1 MAQNA
6 EKQSKKKEHILVGLS
21 SAPSNSK
28 IVETAS
34 KMARAF
40 DANFTALYIK
50 TSQSEVLSEENAKRL
65 QNNIK
70 FAERMGATVVTVYGE
85 DVALQMAEY
94 AKTSGATKIVIGRNA
109 TKRAGIIKKP
119 TLADKLIVLATNID
133 IHIIPD
139 ANSDLRE
146 QKETLFKK
154 TNALSIIKDLA
165 ISLGVIIVASLIGLF
180 FAYLGFSEANIITLY
195 ILGVLITSIITSSK
209 ITWGFSSVASVL
221 IFNFLFT
228 KPRFTLMAYGDGYPI
243 TFAIMLVASLITGS
257 LASKMHN
264 QTKQS
269 SQAAYRTKILFDS
282 NRLLQRASDD
292 EEVLKITAEQL
303 KKLLNREIVIFKQDK
318 DALQTLVYALDD
330 SFKVGEKELNTAKSI
345 LINDSYA
352 YKDAQLRCDYYP
364 IKTQLRT
371 YGIVAVY
378 KNEKEID
385 SFENSIVLSLVG
397 ECALAIENLF
407 NAKEKELAAVLA
419 ENEQLRANL
428 LRAISHD
435 LRTPLTAI
443 SGNASNLISNSVSFD
458 EQTKLSIYN
467 DIYNDSMWLINLVE
481 NLLSITRLE
490 EGRINLNFTAELIN
504 EVVAEAVKHVH
515 MRQGGQKITVV
526 HKDELLLAKMDA
538 RLIIQVIIN
547 ILDNAMKYTP
557 SDSMITIT
565 TEKQKDKAII
575 SIADNG
581 AGIPDELKER
591 VFDMFYTG
599 ANKLADSRR
608 GIGLGLSLCKSI
620 ISVHGGEIFVKDN
633 VPSGAI
639 FTFTLPIGE
648 IKINESS
655 CDIDS

>member
-1 MAQNA
+1 MVQNA

-40 DANFTALYIK
+40 DANLTALYIK

-70 FAERMGATVVTVYGE
+70 FAERMGATIVTVYGE

-109 TKRAGIIKKP
+109 TKRAGIIRKP
-119 TLADKLIVLATNID
+119 TLADKLIALATNID

-139 ANSDLRE
+139 ADSDLRE

-154 TNALSIIKDLA
+154 TNALSIVKDLA
-165 ISLGVIIVASLIGLF
+165 ISLGVIIVTSLIGLF
-180 FAYLGFSEANIITLY
+180 FAHLGFSEANIITLY
-195 ILGVLITSIITSSK
+195 ILGVLITSIVTSSK
-209 ITWGFSSVASVL
+209 LAWGFSSVASVL

-228 KPRFTLMAYGDGYPI
+228 KPRFSLMAYGDGYPI
-243 TFAIMLVASLITGS
+243 TFAIMFVASLITGS

-269 SQAAYRTKILFDS
+269 SQAAYRTKILFDA

-303 KKLLNREIVIFKQDK
+303 KKLLNREIVIFKQNK
-318 DALQTLVYALDD
+318 DTLQTLVYALDD
-330 SFKVGEKELNTAKSI
+330 SFQMGEKELNIATSI
-345 LINDSYA
+345 LINHSYD
-352 YKDAQLRCDYYP
+352 YKDAQLRCDYYLL
-364 IKTQLRT
+364 KTQLRT

-385 SFENSIVLSLVG
+385 SFENSIILSLVG
-397 ECALAIENLF
+397 ECALALENLF

-443 SGNASNLISNSVSFD
+443 SGNASNLISNASSFD

-490 EGRINLNFTAELIN
+490 EGRMNLNFTAELID

-526 HKDELLLAKMDA
+526 HKDEFLLAKMDT

-547 ILDNAMKYTP
+547 ILDNAIKYTP
-557 SDSMITIT
+557 KDSMITIT

-608 GIGLGLSLCKSI
+608 SIGLGLALCKSI

-648 IKINESS
+648 IKINE
-655 CDIDS
+655 

>member
-1 MAQNA
+1 MVQNA

-40 DANFTALYIK
+40 DANLTALYIK
-50 TSQSEVLSEENAKRL
+50 TSQSEVISEENAKRL

-70 FAERMGATVVTVYGE
+70 FAERMGATIVTVYGE

-109 TKRAGIIKKP
+109 TKRAGIIRKP
-119 TLADKLIVLATNID
+119 TLADKLIALATNID

-139 ANSDLRE
+139 ADSDLRE

-154 TNALSIIKDLA
+154 TNALSIVKDLA

-180 FAYLGFSEANIITLY
+180 FAHLGFSEANIITLY
-195 ILGVLITSIITSSK
+195 ILGVLITSIVTNSK
-209 ITWGFSSVASVL
+209 LAWGFSSVASVL

-228 KPRFTLMAYGDGYPI
+228 KPRFSLMAYGDGYPI
-243 TFAIMLVASLITGS
+243 TFAIMFVASLITGS

-269 SQAAYRTKILFDS
+269 SQAAYRTKILFDA

-303 KKLLNREIVIFKQDK
+303 KKLLNREIVIFKQNK

-330 SFKVGEKELNTAKSI
+330 SFQIGEKELNIATSI
-345 LINDSYA
+345 LINHSYD

-364 IKTQLRT
+364 LKTQLRT

-397 ECALAIENLF
+397 ECALALENLF

-443 SGNASNLISNSVSFD
+443 SGNASNLISNASSFD

-490 EGRINLNFTAELIN
+490 EGRMNLNFTAELID

-515 MRQGGQKITVV
+515 TRQGRQKITVV
-526 HKDELLLAKMDA
+526 HKDEFLLAKMDT

-547 ILDNAMKYTP
+547 ILDNAIKYTP
-557 SDSMITIT
+557 KDSMITIT

-608 GIGLGLSLCKSI
+608 SIGLGLALCKSI

-648 IKINESS
+648 IKINE
-655 CDIDS
+655 

>member
-1 MAQNA
+1 MVQNA

-40 DANFTALYIK
+40 DANLTALYIK

-70 FAERMGATVVTVYGE
+70 FAERMGATIVTVYGE

-109 TKRAGIIKKP
+109 TKRAGIIRKP
-119 TLADKLIVLATNID
+119 TLADKLIALATNID

-139 ANSDLRE
+139 ADSDLRE

-165 ISLGVIIVASLIGLF
+165 ISLGVIIVTSLIGLF
-180 FAYLGFSEANIITLY
+180 FAHLGFSEANIITLY
-195 ILGVLITSIITSSK
+195 ILGVLITSIVTSSK
-209 ITWGFSSVASVL
+209 LAWGFSSVASVL

-228 KPRFTLMAYGDGYPI
+228 KPRFSLMAYGDGYPI
-243 TFAIMLVASLITGS
+243 TFAIMFVASLITGS

-269 SQAAYRTKILFDS
+269 SQAAYRTKILFDA

-303 KKLLNREIVIFKQDK
+303 KKLLNREIVIFKQNK

-330 SFKVGEKELNTAKSI
+330 SFQMGEKELNIATSI
-345 LINDSYA
+345 LINHSYD

-364 IKTQLRT
+364 LKTQLRT

-385 SFENSIVLSLVG
+385 SFENSIILSLVG
-397 ECALAIENLF
+397 ECALALENLF

-443 SGNASNLISNSVSFD
+443 SGNASNLISNASSFD

-490 EGRINLNFTAELIN
+490 EGRMNLNFTAELID

-526 HKDELLLAKMDA
+526 HKDEFLLAKMDT

-547 ILDNAMKYTP
+547 ILDNAIKYTP
-557 SDSMITIT
+557 KDSMITIT

-599 ANKLADSRR
+599 ANKMADSRR
-608 GIGLGLSLCKSI
+608 SIGLGLALCKSI

-648 IKINESS
+648 IKINE
-655 CDIDS
+655 

>member
-1 MAQNA
+1 MVQNA

-40 DANFTALYIK
+40 DANLTALYIK

-70 FAERMGATVVTVYGE
+70 FAERMGATIVTVYGE
-85 DVALQMAEY
+85 YVALQMAEY

-109 TKRAGIIKKP
+109 TKRAGIIRKP
-119 TLADKLIVLATNID
+119 TLADKLIALATNID

-139 ANSDLRE
+139 ADSDLKE

-154 TNALSIIKDLA
+154 TNALSIVKDLA
-165 ISLGVIIVASLIGLF
+165 ISFGVITVTSLIGLF
-180 FAYLGFSEANIITLY
+180 FAHLGFSEANIITLY
-195 ILGVLITSIITSSK
+195 ILGVLITSIVTSSK
-209 ITWGFSSVASVL
+209 LAWGFSSVASVL

-228 KPRFTLMAYGDGYPI
+228 KPRFSLMAYGDGYPI
-243 TFAIMLVASLITGS
+243 TFAIMFVASLITGS

-269 SQAAYRTKILFDS
+269 SQAAYRTKILFDA

-303 KKLLNREIVIFKQDK
+303 KKLLNREIVIFKQNK

-330 SFKVGEKELNTAKSI
+330 SFQVGEKELNIATSI
-345 LINDSYA
+345 LINHSYD
-352 YKDAQLRCDYYP
+352 YNGAQLRCDYYP
-364 IKTQLRT
+364 LKTQLRT

-385 SFENSIVLSLVG
+385 SFENSIILSLVG
-397 ECALAIENLF
+397 ECALALENLF

-419 ENEQLRANL
+419 KNEQLRANL

-443 SGNASNLISNSVSFD
+443 SGNASNLISNASSFD

-490 EGRINLNFTAELIN
+490 EGRMNLNFTAELID

-515 MRQGGQKITVV
+515 MRQGRQKITVV
-526 HKDELLLAKMDA
+526 HKDEFLLAKMDT

-547 ILDNAMKYTP
+547 ILDNAIKYTP
-557 SDSMITIT
+557 KDSMITIT

-599 ANKLADSRR
+599 ANKMADSRR
-608 GIGLGLSLCKSI
+608 SIGLGLALCKSI

-648 IKINESS
+648 IKINE
-655 CDIDS
+655 

>member
-1 MAQNA
+1 MVQNA

-40 DANFTALYIK
+40 DANLTALYIK

-70 FAERMGATVVTVYGE
+70 FAERMGATIVTVYSE

-109 TKRAGIIKKP
+109 TKRAGIIRKP
-119 TLADKLIVLATNID
+119 ALADKLIALATNID

-139 ANSDLRE
+139 ADSDLRE

-154 TNALSIIKDLA
+154 TNALSIVKDLA

-180 FAYLGFSEANIITLY
+180 FAHLGFSEANIITLY
-195 ILGVLITSIITSSK
+195 ILGVLITSIVTSSK
-209 ITWGFSSVASVL
+209 LAWGFSSVASVL

-228 KPRFTLMAYGDGYPI
+228 KPRFSLMAYGDGYPI
-243 TFAIMLVASLITGS
+243 TFAIMFVASLITGS

-269 SQAAYRTKILFDS
+269 SQAAYRTKILFDA

-303 KKLLNREIVIFKQDK
+303 KKLLNREIVIFKQNK
-318 DALQTLVYALDD
+318 DTLQTLVYALDD
-330 SFKVGEKELNTAKSI
+330 SFQMGEKELNIATSI
-345 LINDSYA
+345 LINHSYD

-364 IKTQLRT
+364 LKTQLRT

-397 ECALAIENLF
+397 ECALALENLF

-443 SGNASNLISNSVSFD
+443 SGNASNLISNASSFD

-490 EGRINLNFTAELIN
+490 EGRMNLNFTAELID

-526 HKDELLLAKMDA
+526 HKDEFLLAKMDT

-547 ILDNAMKYTP
+547 ILDNAIKYTP
-557 SDSMITIT
+557 KDSMITIT

-599 ANKLADSRR
+599 ANKMADSRR
-608 GIGLGLSLCKSI
+608 SIGLGLALCKSI

-648 IKINESS
+648 IKINE
-655 CDIDS
+655 

>member
-1 MAQNA
+1 MQSS

-34 KMARAF
+34 KMAKAF
-40 DANFTALYIK
+40 GANFTALYIK
-50 TSQSEVLSEENAKRL
+50 TSQSEILSEENATRL

-94 AKTSGATKIVIGRNA
+94 AKTSGVTKIVIGRNA
-109 TKRAGIIKKP
+109 TKRAGLIRKP
-119 TLADKLIVLATNID
+119 TLADKLISLVTSID

-139 ANSDLRE
+139 ADSDLRE
-146 QKETLFKK
+146 QKANLFRK

-165 ISLGVIIVASLIGLF
+165 ISFGVIIVASLIGLF

-209 ITWGFSSVASVL
+209 TAWGFTSVASVL

-228 KPRFTLMAYGDGYPI
+228 KPRFSLMAYGDGYPI
-243 TFAIMLVASLITGS
+243 TFAIMFVASLITGS

-269 SQAAYRTKILFDS
+269 SQAAYRTKILFDA
-282 NRLLQRASDD
+282 NRLLQRASND
-292 EEVLKITAEQL
+292 EEVLRITAEQL
-303 KKLLNREIVIFKQDK
+303 KKLLNREIVVFKRDK
-318 DALQTLVYALDD
+318 DGLQTLVYGLED
-330 SFKVGEKELNTAKSI
+330 SFQIEEIELKTASNI
-345 LINDSYA
+345 LVNLSSDYNN
-352 YKDAQLRCDYYP
+352 AQSRCDYYP
-364 IKTQLRT
+364 MKTQLRT
-371 YGIVAVY
+371 YGVVAVY
-378 KNEKEID
+378 KSEKEID

-397 ECALAIENLF
+397 ECALALENLF

-443 SGNASNLISNSVSFD
+443 SGNASNLISNAASFD

-467 DIYNDSMWLINLVE
+467 DIYHDSIWLINLVE

-490 EGRINLNFTAELIN
+490 EGRMNLNFTTELVD
-504 EVVAEAVKHVH
+504 EVVAEAIKHVH
-515 MRQGGQKITVV
+515 QRERGQKITVV
-526 HKDELLLAKMDA
+526 HKDELLLAKMDT

-557 SDSMITIT
+557 TDSLVTVI
-565 TEKQKDKAII
+565 TEKQNDKAVI

-581 AGIPDELKER
+581 AGIPDKLKER

-599 ANKLADSRR
+599 AKKLADSRR
-608 GIGLGLSLCKSI
+608 SIGLGLALCKSI
-620 ISVHGGEIFVKDN
+620 ISVHNGEIFVKDN

-648 IKINESS
+648 IEINE
-655 CDIDS
+655 

>member
-1 MAQNA
+1 MVQNA

-40 DANFTALYIK
+40 DANLTALYIK

-70 FAERMGATVVTVYGE
+70 FAERMGATIVTVYGE

-109 TKRAGIIKKP
+109 TKRAGIIRKP
-119 TLADKLIVLATNID
+119 TLADKLIALATNID

-139 ANSDLRE
+139 ADSDLRE
-146 QKETLFKK
+146 QKVALFKK
-154 TNALSIIKDLA
+154 TNALSIVKDLA
-165 ISLGVIIVASLIGLF
+165 ISLGVIIVTSLIGLF
-180 FAYLGFSEANIITLY
+180 FAHLGFSEANIITLY
-195 ILGVLITSIITSSK
+195 ILGVLITSIVTSSK
-209 ITWGFSSVASVL
+209 LAWGFSSVASVL

-228 KPRFTLMAYGDGYPI
+228 KPRFSLMAYGDGYPI
-243 TFAIMLVASLITGS
+243 TFAIMFVASLITGS

-269 SQAAYRTKILFDS
+269 SQAAYRTKILFDA

-303 KKLLNREIVIFKQDK
+303 KKLLNREIVIFKQNK

-330 SFKVGEKELNTAKSI
+330 SFQMGEKELNIATSI
-345 LINDSYA
+345 LINHSYD

-364 IKTQLRT
+364 LKTQLRT

-385 SFENSIVLSLVG
+385 SFENSIILSLVG
-397 ECALAIENLF
+397 ECALALENLF

-443 SGNASNLISNSVSFD
+443 SGNASNLISNASSFD

-490 EGRINLNFTAELIN
+490 EGRMNLNFTAELID

-526 HKDELLLAKMDA
+526 HKDEFLLAKMDT

-547 ILDNAMKYTP
+547 ILDNAIKYTP
-557 SDSMITIT
+557 KDSMITIT

-608 GIGLGLSLCKSI
+608 SIGLGLALCKSI

-648 IKINESS
+648 IKINE
-655 CDIDS
+655 

>member
-1 MAQNA
+1 MQSS

-34 KMARAF
+34 KMAKAF
-40 DANFTALYIK
+40 GANFTALYIK
-50 TSQSEVLSEENAKRL
+50 TSQSEILSEENATRL

-94 AKTSGATKIVIGRNA
+94 AKTSGVTKIVIGRNA
-109 TKRAGIIKKP
+109 TKRAGLIRKP
-119 TLADKLIVLATNID
+119 TLADKLISLVTSID

-139 ANSDLRE
+139 ADSDLRE
-146 QKETLFKK
+146 QKANLFRK

-165 ISLGVIIVASLIGLF
+165 ISFGVIIVASLIGLF
-180 FAYLGFSEANIITLY
+180 FAHLGFSEANIITLY

-209 ITWGFSSVASVL
+209 TAWGFTSVASVL

-228 KPRFTLMAYGDGYPI
+228 KPRFSLMAYGDGYPI
-243 TFAIMLVASLITGS
+243 TFAIMFVASLITGS

-269 SQAAYRTKILFDS
+269 SQAAYRTKILFDA
-282 NRLLQRASDD
+282 NRLLQRASND
-292 EEVLKITAEQL
+292 EEVLRITAEQL
-303 KKLLNREIVIFKQDK
+303 KKLLNREIVVFKRDK
-318 DALQTLVYALDD
+318 EGLQTLVYGLED
-330 SFKVGEKELNTAKSI
+330 SFQIEEIELKTASNI
-345 LINDSYA
+345 LVNLSSDYNN
-352 YKDAQLRCDYYP
+352 AQSRCDYYP
-364 IKTQLRT
+364 MKTQLRT
-371 YGIVAVY
+371 YGVVAVY
-378 KNEKEID
+378 KSEKEID

-397 ECALAIENLF
+397 ECALALENLF

-443 SGNASNLISNSVSFD
+443 SGNASNLISNASSFD

-490 EGRINLNFTAELIN
+490 EGRMNLNFTAELID

-526 HKDELLLAKMDA
+526 HKDEFLLAKMDT

-547 ILDNAMKYTP
+547 ILDNAIKYTP
-557 SDSMITIT
+557 KDSMITIT

-581 AGIPDELKER
+581 FGIPDELKER

-608 GIGLGLSLCKSI
+608 SIGLGLALCKSI

-648 IKINESS
+648 IKINE
-655 CDIDS
+655 

>member
-1 MAQNA
+1 MVQNA
-6 EKQSKKKEHILVGLS
+6 EKQPKKKEHILVGLS

-40 DANFTALYIK
+40 DANLTALYIK

-70 FAERMGATVVTVYGE
+70 FAERMGATIVTVYGE

-109 TKRAGIIKKP
+109 TKRAGIIRKP
-119 TLADKLIVLATNID
+119 TLADKLIALATNID

-139 ANSDLRE
+139 ADSDLRE
-146 QKETLFKK
+146 QKVALFKK
-154 TNALSIIKDLA
+154 TNALSIVKDLA
-165 ISLGVIIVASLIGLF
+165 ISLGVIIVTSLIGLF
-180 FAYLGFSEANIITLY
+180 FAHLGFSEANIITLY
-195 ILGVLITSIITSSK
+195 ILGVLITSIVTSSK
-209 ITWGFSSVASVL
+209 LAWGFSSVASVL

-228 KPRFTLMAYGDGYPI
+228 KPRFSLMAYGDGYPI
-243 TFAIMLVASLITGS
+243 TFAIMFVASLITGS

-269 SQAAYRTKILFDS
+269 SQAAYRTKILFDA

-303 KKLLNREIVIFKQDK
+303 KKLLNREIVIFKQNK

-330 SFKVGEKELNTAKSI
+330 SFQMGEKELNIATSI
-345 LINDSYA
+345 LINHSYD

-364 IKTQLRT
+364 LKTQLRT

-397 ECALAIENLF
+397 ECALALENLF

-443 SGNASNLISNSVSFD
+443 SGNASNLISNAVSFD

-490 EGRINLNFTAELIN
+490 EGRMNLNFTAELID

-526 HKDELLLAKMDA
+526 HKDEFLLAKMDT

-547 ILDNAMKYTP
+547 ILDNAIKYTP
-557 SDSMITIT
+557 KDSMITIT

-599 ANKLADSRR
+599 ANKMADSRR
-608 GIGLGLSLCKSI
+608 SIGLGLALCKSI

-648 IKINESS
+648 IKINE
-655 CDIDS
+655 

>member
-1 MAQNA
+1 MQNIDNL
-6 EKQSKKKEHILVGLS
+6 SNNKEHILVGLS
-21 SAPSNSK
+21 SAPSNKK

-34 KMARAF
+34 KMAKAF
-40 DANFTALYIK
+40 GANFTALYIK

-70 FAERMGATVVTVYGE
+70 FAEQMGATIVTVYGE
-85 DVALQMAEY
+85 DISLQMAEY
-94 AKTSGATKIVIGRNA
+94 AKTSAVTKIVIGRNA
-109 TKRAGIIKKP
+109 TKRAGFIRKP
-119 TLADKLIVLATNID
+119 TLADKLISLATNID

-139 ANSDLRE
+139 ADYDLRE
-146 QKETLFKK
+146 QKATLFRK
-154 TNALSIIKDLA
+154 TSALSIVKDLA
-165 ISLGVIIVASLIGLF
+165 ISLGIIVVASLIGLF
-180 FAYLGFSEANIITLY
+180 FAHLGFSEANIITLY

-209 ITWGFSSVASVL
+209 IAWGFSSIASVL

-243 TFAIMLVASLITGS
+243 TFAIMFVASLITGS

-264 QTKQS
+264 QIKQS
-269 SQAAYRTKILFDS
+269 TQATYRTKILFDA
-282 NRLLQRASDD
+282 NRLLQRASND
-292 EEVLKITAEQL
+292 EEVLRITAEQL
-303 KKLLNREIVIFKQDK
+303 KKLLNREIVIFKRDK
-318 DALQTLVYALDD
+318 GALQTLVYDLDD
-330 SFKVGEKELNTAKSI
+330 TFEIEEIELKTATTI
-345 LINDSYA
+345 LENSVFDNKNS
-352 YKDAQLRCDYYP
+352 QSRCDYYP

-371 YGIVAVY
+371 YGVIAVY
-378 KNEKEID
+378 KSEKEID
-385 SFENSIVLSLVG
+385 FFENSIVLSLVG
-397 ECALAIENLF
+397 ECALALENLF

-419 ENEQLRANL
+419 ENERLRANL

-443 SGNASNLISNSVSFD
+443 SGNASNLISNTSSFD

-467 DIYNDSMWLINLVE
+467 DIYHDSMWLINLIE

-490 EGRINLNFTAELIN
+490 EGRMNINFTTEIVE
-504 EVVAEAVKHVH
+504 EVVAEAIKHVYKPENGH
-515 MRQGGQKITVV
+515 NISVFN
-526 HKDELLLAKMDA
+526 KDELLLAKMDA
-538 RLIIQVIIN
+538 RLIVQVIIN
-547 ILDNAMKYTP
+547 ILDNAIKYTP
-557 SDSMITIT
+557 PNSTITVT
-565 TEKQKDKAII
+565 TEKKKDKAVI

-608 GIGLGLSLCKSI
+608 SIGLGLALCKSI

-639 FTFTLPIGE
+639 FTFTLPVGE
-648 IKINESS
+648 IE
-655 CDIDS
+655 IDE

>member
-1 MAQNA
+1 MVQNA

-40 DANFTALYIK
+40 DANLTALYIK

-70 FAERMGATVVTVYGE
+70 FAERMGATIVTVYGE

-109 TKRAGIIKKP
+109 TKRAGIIRKP
-119 TLADKLIVLATNID
+119 TLADKLIALATNID

-139 ANSDLRE
+139 ADSDLRE
-146 QKETLFKK
+146 QKVALFKK
-154 TNALSIIKDLA
+154 TNALSIVKDLA
-165 ISLGVIIVASLIGLF
+165 ISLGVIIVTSLIGLF
-180 FAYLGFSEANIITLY
+180 FAHLGFSEANIITLY
-195 ILGVLITSIITSSK
+195 ILGVLITSIVTSSK
-209 ITWGFSSVASVL
+209 LAWGFSSVASVL

-228 KPRFTLMAYGDGYPI
+228 KPRFSLMAYGDGYPI
-243 TFAIMLVASLITGS
+243 TFAIMFVASLITGS

-269 SQAAYRTKILFDS
+269 SQAAYRTKILFDA

-303 KKLLNREIVIFKQDK
+303 KKLLNREIVIFKQNK

-330 SFKVGEKELNTAKSI
+330 SFQMGEKELNIATSI
-345 LINDSYA
+345 LINHSYD
-352 YKDAQLRCDYYP
+352 YKDAKLRCDYYP
-364 IKTQLRT
+364 LKTQLRT

-397 ECALAIENLF
+397 ECALALENLF

-443 SGNASNLISNSVSFD
+443 SGNASNLISNASSFD

-490 EGRINLNFTAELIN
+490 EGRMNLNFTAELID

-526 HKDELLLAKMDA
+526 HKDEFLLAKMDT

-547 ILDNAMKYTP
+547 ILDNAIKYTP
-557 SDSMITIT
+557 KDSMITIT

-608 GIGLGLSLCKSI
+608 SIGLGLSLCKSI

-648 IKINESS
+648 IKINE
-655 CDIDS
+655 

>member
-1 MAQNA
+1 MVQNA

-40 DANFTALYIK
+40 DANLTALYIK

-70 FAERMGATVVTVYGE
+70 FAERMGATIVTVYSE

-109 TKRAGIIKKP
+109 TKRSGIIRKP
-119 TLADKLIVLATNID
+119 TLADKLIALATNID

-139 ANSDLRE
+139 ADSDLKE

-154 TNALSIIKDLA
+154 TNALSIVKDLA
-165 ISLGVIIVASLIGLF
+165 ISLGVIIVTSLIGLF
-180 FAYLGFSEANIITLY
+180 FAHLGFSEANIITLY
-195 ILGVLITSIITSSK
+195 ILGVLITSIVTSSK
-209 ITWGFSSVASVL
+209 LAWGFSSVASVL

-228 KPRFTLMAYGDGYPI
+228 KPRFSLMAYGDGYPI
-243 TFAIMLVASLITGS
+243 TFAIMFVASLITGS

-269 SQAAYRTKILFDS
+269 SQAAYRTKILFDA

-303 KKLLNREIVIFKQDK
+303 KKLLNREIVIFKQNK

-330 SFKVGEKELNTAKSI
+330 SFQTGEKELNIATSI
-345 LINDSYA
+345 LINNSYD

-364 IKTQLRT
+364 LKTQLRT

-385 SFENSIVLSLVG
+385 SFENSIILSLVG
-397 ECALAIENLF
+397 ECALALENLF

-443 SGNASNLISNSVSFD
+443 SGNASNLISNASSFD

-490 EGRINLNFTAELIN
+490 EGRMNLNFTAELID

-526 HKDELLLAKMDA
+526 HKDEFLLATMDT

-547 ILDNAMKYTP
+547 ILDNAIKYT
-557 SDSMITIT
+557 SKDSMITIT
-565 TEKQKDKAII
+565 TEKQKGKAII

-599 ANKLADSRR
+599 ANKMADSRR
-608 GIGLGLSLCKSI
+608 SIGLGLALCKSI

-633 VPSGAI
+633 MPSGAI

-648 IKINESS
+648 IKINE
-655 CDIDS
+655 

>member
-1 MAQNA
+1 MVQNA

-34 KMARAF
+34 KMAKAF
-40 DANFTALYIK
+40 DANLTALYIK

-70 FAERMGATVVTVYGE
+70 FAERMGATIVTVYSE

-94 AKTSGATKIVIGRNA
+94 AKTSGATKIVIGRNT
-109 TKRAGIIKKP
+109 TKRAGIIRKP
-119 TLADKLIVLATNID
+119 TLADKLIALATNID

-139 ANSDLRE
+139 ADSDLKE

-154 TNALSIIKDLA
+154 TNALSIVKDLA
-165 ISLGVIIVASLIGLF
+165 ISLGVIIVTSLIGLF
-180 FAYLGFSEANIITLY
+180 FAHLGFSEANIITLY
-195 ILGVLITSIITSSK
+195 ILGVLITSIVTSSK
-209 ITWGFSSVASVL
+209 LAWGFSSVASVL

-228 KPRFTLMAYGDGYPI
+228 KPRFSLMAYGDGYPI
-243 TFAIMLVASLITGS
+243 TFAIMFVASLITGS

-269 SQAAYRTKILFDS
+269 SQAAYRTKILFDA

-303 KKLLNREIVIFKQDK
+303 KKLLNREIVIFKQNK
-318 DALQTLVYALDD
+318 DALLTLVYALDD
-330 SFKVGEKELNTAKSI
+330 SFQMGEKELNIATSI
-345 LINDSYA
+345 LINHSYD

-364 IKTQLRT
+364 LKTQLRT

-385 SFENSIVLSLVG
+385 SFENSIILSLVG
-397 ECALAIENLF
+397 ECALALENLF

-443 SGNASNLISNSVSFD
+443 SGNASNLISNASSFD

-490 EGRINLNFTAELIN
+490 EGRMNLNFTAELID

-515 MRQGGQKITVV
+515 MRQGGQKITVI
-526 HKDELLLAKMDA
+526 HKDEFLLAKMDS

-547 ILDNAMKYTP
+547 ILDNAIKYTP
-557 SDSMITIT
+557 KDSMITIT

-599 ANKLADSRR
+599 ANKMADSRR
-608 GIGLGLSLCKSI
+608 GIGLGLALCKSI

-648 IKINESS
+648 IKINE
-655 CDIDS
+655 

>member
-1 MAQNA
+1 MQN
-6 EKQSKKKEHILVGLS
+6 KDNLLNKKEHILVGLS
-21 SAPSNSK
+21 SAPSNKK

-34 KMARAF
+34 KMAKAF
-40 DANFTALYIK
+40 GANFTALYIK
-50 TSQSEVLSEENAKRL
+50 TSHSEVLSEENAERL

-70 FAERMGATVVTVYGE
+70 LAEQMGATIVTVYGE

-94 AKTSGATKIVIGRNA
+94 AKTSGVTKIVIGRNA
-109 TKRAGIIKKP
+109 TKSARIIRKP
-119 TLADKLIVLATNID
+119 TLADKLIALATNID

-139 ANSDLRE
+139 ADSDLRE
-146 QKETLFKK
+146 QKAVLFRK
-154 TNALSIIKDLA
+154 TSALSIVKDLTK
-165 ISLGVIIVASLIGLF
+165 SLGVIIIASLIGLF
-180 FAYLGFSEANIITLY
+180 FAHLGFSEANIITLY

-209 ITWGFSSVASVL
+209 IAWGFSSIASVL

-228 KPRFTLMAYGDGYPI
+228 KPRFTLRAYGDGYPV
-243 TFAIMLVASLITGS
+243 TFAIMFVASLITGS

-269 SQAAYRTKILFDS
+269 SQAAYRTKILLDA
-282 NRLLQRASDD
+282 NRLLQRASED
-292 EEVLKITAEQL
+292 EDVLRITAEQL
-303 KKLLNREIVIFKQDK
+303 KKLLNRAVVIFKRDK
-318 DALQTLVYALDD
+318 EALQPLVYALDD
-330 SFKVGEKELNTAKSI
+330 SFQIEESESKVATTI
-345 LINDSYA
+345 LVNPAFDH
-352 YKDAQLRCDYYP
+352 KNAQPRCDFYP

-371 YGIVAVY
+371 YGVVAVY
-378 KNEKEID
+378 KREKEID

-397 ECALAIENLF
+397 ECALALENLF

-428 LRAISHD
+428 LRTISHD

-443 SGNASNLISNSVSFD
+443 SGNASNLISNTSSFD
-458 EQTKLSIYN
+458 EKTKLSIYN
-467 DIYNDSMWLINLVE
+467 DIYHDSMWLINLVE
-481 NLLSITRLE
+481 SLLSITRLE
-490 EGRINLNFTAELIN
+490 EGRMNLSFTAELID
-504 EVVAEAVKHVH
+504 EVVAEAMKHVH
-515 MRQGGQKITVV
+515 RREGGQKITVV

-547 ILDNAMKYTP
+547 ILDNAIKYTP
-557 SDSMITIT
+557 ADSTITIT
-565 TEKQKDKAII
+565 TEKQNGKAVI

-608 GIGLGLSLCKSI
+608 SIGLGLALCKSI
-620 ISVHGGEIFVKDN
+620 INVHDGEIFVRDN

-639 FTFTLPIGE
+639 FTFTLPVGE
-648 IKINESS
+648 IEINE
-655 CDIDS
+655 

>member
-1 MAQNA
+1 MVQNA

-40 DANFTALYIK
+40 DANLTALYIK

-70 FAERMGATVVTVYGE
+70 FAERMGATIVTVYGE

-109 TKRAGIIKKP
+109 TKRAGIIRKP
-119 TLADKLIVLATNID
+119 TLADKLIALATNID

-139 ANSDLRE
+139 ADSDLRE
-146 QKETLFKK
+146 QKVALFKK
-154 TNALSIIKDLA
+154 TNALSIVKDLA

-180 FAYLGFSEANIITLY
+180 FAHLGFSEANIITLY
-195 ILGVLITSIITSSK
+195 ILGVLITSIVTSSK
-209 ITWGFSSVASVL
+209 LAWGFSSVASVL

-228 KPRFTLMAYGDGYPI
+228 KPRFSLMAYGDGYPI
-243 TFAIMLVASLITGS
+243 TFAIMFVASLITGS

-269 SQAAYRTKILFDS
+269 SQAAYRTKILFDA

-303 KKLLNREIVIFKQDK
+303 KKLLNREIVIFKQNK
-318 DALQTLVYALDD
+318 DTLQTLVYALDE
-330 SFKVGEKELNTAKSI
+330 SFQMGEKELNIATSI
-345 LINDSYA
+345 LINHSYD

-364 IKTQLRT
+364 LKTQLRT

-397 ECALAIENLF
+397 ECALALENLF

-443 SGNASNLISNSVSFD
+443 SGNASNLISNAVSFD

-490 EGRINLNFTAELIN
+490 EGRMNLNFTAELID
-504 EVVAEAVKHVH
+504 EVVVEAVKHVH
-515 MRQGGQKITVV
+515 MRQGGQKITVI
-526 HKDELLLAKMDA
+526 HKDEFLLAKMDT

-547 ILDNAMKYTP
+547 ILDNAIKYTP
-557 SDSMITIT
+557 KDSMITIT

-608 GIGLGLSLCKSI
+608 SIGLGLALCKSI

-648 IKINESS
+648 IKINE
-655 CDIDS
+655 

>member
-1 MAQNA
+1 MQSS

-34 KMARAF
+34 KMAKAF
-40 DANFTALYIK
+40 GANFTALYIK
-50 TSQSEVLSEENAKRL
+50 TSQSEILSEENATRL

-70 FAERMGATVVTVYGE
+70 FAERRGATVVTVYGE
-85 DVALQMAEY
+85 DIALQMAEY
-94 AKTSGATKIVIGRNA
+94 AKTSGVTKIVIGRNA
-109 TKRAGIIKKP
+109 TKRAGLIRKP
-119 TLADKLIVLATNID
+119 TLADKLISLVTSID

-139 ANSDLRE
+139 ADSDLRE
-146 QKETLFKK
+146 QKANLFRK

-165 ISLGVIIVASLIGLF
+165 ISFGVIIVASLIGLF
-180 FAYLGFSEANIITLY
+180 FAHLGFSEANIITLY

-209 ITWGFSSVASVL
+209 TAWGFSSVASVL

-243 TFAIMLVASLITGS
+243 TFAIMFAASLITGS

-269 SQAAYRTKILFDS
+269 SQAAYRTKILFDA
-282 NRLLQRASDD
+282 NRLLQRASND
-292 EEVLKITAEQL
+292 EEVLRITAEQL
-303 KKLLNREIVIFKQDK
+303 KKLLNREIVVFKRDK
-318 DALQTLVYALDD
+318 DGLQTLVYGLED
-330 SFKVGEKELNTAKSI
+330 SFQIEEIELKTASNI
-345 LINDSYA
+345 LVNLSSDYNN
-352 YKDAQLRCDYYP
+352 AQSRCDYYP
-364 IKTQLRT
+364 MKTQLRT
-371 YGIVAVY
+371 YGVVAVY
-378 KNEKEID
+378 KSEKEID

-397 ECALAIENLF
+397 ECALALENLF

-443 SGNASNLISNSVSFD
+443 SGNASNLISNAASFD

-467 DIYNDSMWLINLVE
+467 DIYHDSMWLINLVE

-490 EGRINLNFTAELIN
+490 EGRMNLNFTTELVD
-504 EVVAEAVKHVH
+504 EVVAEAIKHVH
-515 MRQGGQKITVV
+515 QRERGQKITVV
-526 HKDELLLAKMDA
+526 HKDELLLAKMDT

-557 SDSMITIT
+557 TDSLVTVI
-565 TEKQKDKAII
+565 TEKQNDKAVI

-599 ANKLADSRR
+599 AKKLADSRR
-608 GIGLGLSLCKSI
+608 SIGLGLALCKSI
-620 ISVHGGEIFVKDN
+620 ISVHNGEIFVKDN

-648 IKINESS
+648 IEINE
-655 CDIDS
+655 

>member
-1 MAQNA
+1 MVQNA
-6 EKQSKKKEHILVGLS
+6 ENQSKKKEHILVGLS

-40 DANFTALYIK
+40 DANLTALYIK

-70 FAERMGATVVTVYGE
+70 FAERMGATIVTVYGE

-109 TKRAGIIKKP
+109 TKRAGIMRKP
-119 TLADKLIVLATNID
+119 TLADKLIALATNID

-139 ANSDLRE
+139 ADSDLRE

-154 TNALSIIKDLA
+154 TNAWSIVKGLA
-165 ISLGVIIVASLIGLF
+165 ISLGIIIVASLIGLF

-195 ILGVLITSIITSSK
+195 ILGVLITSIVTSSK
-209 ITWGFSSVASVL
+209 LAWGFSSVASVL

-228 KPRFTLMAYGDGYPI
+228 KPRFSLMAYGDGYPI
-243 TFAIMLVASLITGS
+243 TFAIMFVASLITGS

-269 SQAAYRTKILFDS
+269 SQAAYRTKILFDA

-303 KKLLNREIVIFKQDK
+303 KKLLNREIVIFKQNK

-330 SFKVGEKELNTAKSI
+330 SFQMGEKELNIATSI
-345 LINDSYA
+345 LINHSYD

-364 IKTQLRT
+364 LKTQLRT

-397 ECALAIENLF
+397 ECALALENLF

-443 SGNASNLISNSVSFD
+443 SGNASNLISNASSFD

-490 EGRINLNFTAELIN
+490 EGRMNLNFTAELID

-515 MRQGGQKITVV
+515 TRQGGQKITVI
-526 HKDELLLAKMDA
+526 HKDELLFAKMDA

-547 ILDNAMKYTP
+547 ILDNAIKYTP
-557 SDSMITIT
+557 KDSMITIT

-608 GIGLGLSLCKSI
+608 SIGLGLSLCKSI

-648 IKINESS
+648 IKINE
-655 CDIDS
+655 

>member
-1 MAQNA
+1 MVQNA

-40 DANFTALYIK
+40 DANLTALYIK

-70 FAERMGATVVTVYGE
+70 FAERMGATIVTVYGE

-94 AKTSGATKIVIGRNA
+94 AKTSGVTKIVIGRNA
-109 TKRAGIIKKP
+109 TKRAGIIRKP
-119 TLADKLIVLATNID
+119 TLADKLIALATNID

-139 ANSDLRE
+139 ADSDLRE
-146 QKETLFKK
+146 QKAALFRK
-154 TNALSIIKDLA
+154 TSALSIVKDLA

-180 FAYLGFSEANIITLY
+180 FAHLGFSEANIITLY
-195 ILGVLITSIITSSK
+195 ILGVLITSIVTSSK
-209 ITWGFSSVASVL
+209 LAWGFSSVASVL

-243 TFAIMLVASLITGS
+243 TFAIMFVASLITGS

-269 SQAAYRTKILFDS
+269 SQAAYRTKILFDA

-292 EEVLKITAEQL
+292 EDVLKITAEQL
-303 KKLLNREIVIFKQDK
+303 KKLLNREIAIFKQGK
-318 DALQTLVYALDD
+318 DDLQTIAYGLDD
-330 SFKVGEKELNTAKSI
+330 SFQIEEVELKTATNI
-345 LINDSYA
+345 LVSPTFD
-352 YKDAQLRCDYYP
+352 YKNSPTRCDYYP
-364 IKTQLRT
+364 IKTQQRT
-371 YGIVAVY
+371 YGVVAVY
-378 KNEKEID
+378 KSEKEID

-443 SGNASNLISNSVSFD
+443 SGNASNLISNAASFD

-467 DIYNDSMWLINLVE
+467 DIYHDSMWLINLVE

-490 EGRINLNFTAELIN
+490 EGRMNLNFTTELVD
-504 EVVAEAVKHVH
+504 EVVAEAIKHVH
-515 MRQGGQKITVV
+515 KREDGQKISVI
-526 HKDELLLAKMDA
+526 HKDELLLAKIDT

-547 ILDNAMKYTP
+547 ILDNAVKYTP
-557 SDSMITIT
+557 LNSTITIT
-565 TEKQKDKAII
+565 TERENDKAVIT
-575 SIADNG
+575 IADSG

-599 ANKLADSRR
+599 ANKVADSRR
-608 GIGLGLSLCKSI
+608 SIGLGLALCKSI
-620 ISVHGGEIFVKDN
+620 IGVHNGEIYVKDN

-648 IKINESS
+648 VEINE
-655 CDIDS
+655 

>member
-1 MAQNA
+1 MVQNA

-40 DANFTALYIK
+40 DANLTALYIK

-70 FAERMGATVVTVYGE
+70 FAERMGATIVTVYGE

-109 TKRAGIIKKP
+109 TKRAGIIRKP
-119 TLADKLIVLATNID
+119 TLADKLIALATNID

-139 ANSDLRE
+139 ADSDLRE
-146 QKETLFKK
+146 QKVALFKK
-154 TNALSIIKDLA
+154 TNALSIVKDLA
-165 ISLGVIIVASLIGLF
+165 ISLGVIIVTSLIGLF
-180 FAYLGFSEANIITLY
+180 FAHLGFSEANIITLY
-195 ILGVLITSIITSSK
+195 ILGVLITSIVTSSK
-209 ITWGFSSVASVL
+209 LAWGFSSVASVL

-228 KPRFTLMAYGDGYPI
+228 KPRFSLMAYGDGYPI
-243 TFAIMLVASLITGS
+243 TFAIMFVASLITGS

-269 SQAAYRTKILFDS
+269 SQAAYRTKILFDA
-282 NRLLQRASDD
+282 NRLLQRASND
-292 EEVLKITAEQL
+292 EEVLRITAEQL
-303 KKLLNREIVIFKQDK
+303 KKLLNREIVVFKRDK
-318 DALQTLVYALDD
+318 DGLQTLVYGLED
-330 SFKVGEKELNTAKSI
+330 SFQIEEIELKTASNI
-345 LINDSYA
+345 LVNLSSDYNN
-352 YKDAQLRCDYYP
+352 AQSRCDYYP
-364 IKTQLRT
+364 MKTQLRT
-371 YGIVAVY
+371 YGVVAVY
-378 KNEKEID
+378 KSEKEID

-397 ECALAIENLF
+397 ECALALENLF

-443 SGNASNLISNSVSFD
+443 SGNASNLISNASSFD

-490 EGRINLNFTAELIN
+490 EGRMNLNFTAELID

-526 HKDELLLAKMDA
+526 HKDEFLLAKMDT

-547 ILDNAMKYTP
+547 ILDNAIKYTP
-557 SDSMITIT
+557 KDSMITIT

-599 ANKLADSRR
+599 ANKMADSRR
-608 GIGLGLSLCKSI
+608 SIGLGLALCKSI

-648 IKINESS
+648 IKINE
-655 CDIDS
+655 

>member
-1 MAQNA
+1 MVQNA
-6 EKQSKKKEHILVGLS
+6 KKQSKKKEHILVGLS

-40 DANFTALYIK
+40 DANLTALYIK

-70 FAERMGATVVTVYGE
+70 FAERMGATIVTVYGE

-109 TKRAGIIKKP
+109 TKRAGIIRKP
-119 TLADKLIVLATNID
+119 TLADKLIALATNID

-139 ANSDLRE
+139 ADSDLRE

-154 TNALSIIKDLA
+154 TNALSIVKDLA
-165 ISLGVIIVASLIGLF
+165 ISLGVIIVTSLIGLF
-180 FAYLGFSEANIITLY
+180 FAHLGFSEANIITLY
-195 ILGVLITSIITSSK
+195 ILGVLITSIVTSSK
-209 ITWGFSSVASVL
+209 LAWGFSSVASVL

-228 KPRFTLMAYGDGYPI
+228 KPRFSLMAYGDGYPI
-243 TFAIMLVASLITGS
+243 TFAIMFVASLITGS

-269 SQAAYRTKILFDS
+269 SQAAYRTKILFDA

-303 KKLLNREIVIFKQDK
+303 KKLLNREIVIFKQNK
-318 DALQTLVYALDD
+318 DALQTLVYTLDD
-330 SFKVGEKELNTAKSI
+330 SFQMGEKELNIATSI
-345 LINDSYA
+345 LINHSYD

-364 IKTQLRT
+364 LKTQLRT

-397 ECALAIENLF
+397 ECALALENLF

-443 SGNASNLISNSVSFD
+443 SGNASNLISNASSFD

-490 EGRINLNFTAELIN
+490 EGRMNLNFTAELID

-526 HKDELLLAKMDA
+526 HKDEFLLAKMDT

-547 ILDNAMKYTP
+547 ILDNAIKYTP
-557 SDSMITIT
+557 KDSMITIT

-608 GIGLGLSLCKSI
+608 SIGLGLSLCKSI

-648 IKINESS
+648 IKINE
-655 CDIDS
+655 

>member
-1 MAQNA
+1 MVQNA

-40 DANFTALYIK
+40 DANLTALYIK
-50 TSQSEVLSEENAKRL
+50 TSQSEVISEENAKRL

-70 FAERMGATVVTVYGE
+70 FAERMGATIVTVYGE

-109 TKRAGIIKKP
+109 TKRAGIIRKP
-119 TLADKLIVLATNID
+119 TLADKLIALATNID

-139 ANSDLRE
+139 ADSDLRE

-154 TNALSIIKDLA
+154 TNALSIVKDLA
-165 ISLGVIIVASLIGLF
+165 ISLGVIIVTSLIGLF
-180 FAYLGFSEANIITLY
+180 FAHLGFSEANIITLY
-195 ILGVLITSIITSSK
+195 ILGVLITSIVTSSK
-209 ITWGFSSVASVL
+209 LAWGFSSVASVL

-228 KPRFTLMAYGDGYPI
+228 KPRFSLMAYGDGYPI
-243 TFAIMLVASLITGS
+243 TFAIMFVASLITGS

-269 SQAAYRTKILFDS
+269 SQAAYRTKILFDA

-303 KKLLNREIVIFKQDK
+303 KKLLNREIVIFKQNK

-330 SFKVGEKELNTAKSI
+330 SFQMGEKELNIATNI
-345 LINDSYA
+345 FINHSYD

-364 IKTQLRT
+364 LKTQLRT

-397 ECALAIENLF
+397 ECALALENLF

-443 SGNASNLISNSVSFD
+443 SGNASNLISNASSFD

-490 EGRINLNFTAELIN
+490 EGRMNLNFTAELID

-526 HKDELLLAKMDA
+526 HKDEFLLAKMDT

-547 ILDNAMKYTP
+547 ILDNAIKYTP
-557 SDSMITIT
+557 KDSMITIT

-608 GIGLGLSLCKSI
+608 SIGLGLALCKSI

-648 IKINESS
+648 IKINE
-655 CDIDS
+655 

>member
-1 MAQNA
+1 MVQNA

-40 DANFTALYIK
+40 DANLTALYIK

-70 FAERMGATVVTVYGE
+70 FAERMGATIVTVYGE

-109 TKRAGIIKKP
+109 TKRAGIIRKP
-119 TLADKLIVLATNID
+119 TLADKLIALATNID

-139 ANSDLRE
+139 ADSDLKE

-154 TNALSIIKDLA
+154 TNALSIVKDLA
-165 ISLGVIIVASLIGLF
+165 ISFGVITVTSLIGLF
-180 FAYLGFSEANIITLY
+180 FAHLGFSEANIITLY
-195 ILGVLITSIITSSK
+195 ILGVLITSIVTSSK
-209 ITWGFSSVASVL
+209 LAWGFSSVASVL

-228 KPRFTLMAYGDGYPI
+228 KPRFSLMAYGDGYPI
-243 TFAIMLVASLITGS
+243 TFAIMFVASLITGS

-269 SQAAYRTKILFDS
+269 SQAAYRTKILFDA

-303 KKLLNREIVIFKQDK
+303 KKLLNREIVIFKQNK

-330 SFKVGEKELNTAKSI
+330 SFQVGEKELNIATSI
-345 LINDSYA
+345 LINHSYD
-352 YKDAQLRCDYYP
+352 YNGAQLRCDYYP
-364 IKTQLRT
+364 LKTQLRT

-385 SFENSIVLSLVG
+385 SFENSIILSLVG
-397 ECALAIENLF
+397 ECALALENLF

-419 ENEQLRANL
+419 KNEQLRANL

-443 SGNASNLISNSVSFD
+443 SGNASNLISNASSFD

-490 EGRINLNFTAELIN
+490 EGRMNLNFTAELID

-515 MRQGGQKITVV
+515 MRQGRQKITVV
-526 HKDELLLAKMDA
+526 HKDEFLLAKMDT

-547 ILDNAMKYTP
+547 ILDNAIKYTP
-557 SDSMITIT
+557 KDSMITIT

-599 ANKLADSRR
+599 ANKMADSRR
-608 GIGLGLSLCKSI
+608 SIGLGLALCKSI

-648 IKINESS
+648 IKINE
-655 CDIDS
+655 

>member
-1 MAQNA
+1 MVQNA

-40 DANFTALYIK
+40 DANLTALYIK

-70 FAERMGATVVTVYGE
+70 FAERMGATIVTVYGE

-109 TKRAGIIKKP
+109 TKRAGIIRKP
-119 TLADKLIVLATNID
+119 TLADKLIALATNID

-139 ANSDLRE
+139 ADSDLRE

-154 TNALSIIKDLA
+154 TNALSIVKDLA

-180 FAYLGFSEANIITLY
+180 FAHLGFSEANIITLY
-195 ILGVLITSIITSSK
+195 ILGVLITSIVTSSK
-209 ITWGFSSVASVL
+209 LAWGFSSVASVL

-228 KPRFTLMAYGDGYPI
+228 KPRFSLMAYGDGYPI
-243 TFAIMLVASLITGS
+243 TFAIMFVASLITGS

-269 SQAAYRTKILFDS
+269 SQAAYRTKILFDA

-303 KKLLNREIVIFKQDK
+303 KKLLNREIVIFKQNK

-330 SFKVGEKELNTAKSI
+330 SFQMGEKELNIATNI
-345 LINDSYA
+345 IINHSYD

-364 IKTQLRT
+364 LKTQLRT

-397 ECALAIENLF
+397 ECALALENLF

-443 SGNASNLISNSVSFD
+443 SGNASNLISNASSFD

-490 EGRINLNFTAELIN
+490 EGRMNLNFTAELID

-526 HKDELLLAKMDA
+526 HKDEFLLAKMDT

-547 ILDNAMKYTP
+547 ILDNAIKYTP
-557 SDSMITIT
+557 KDSMITIT

-599 ANKLADSRR
+599 ANKMVDSRR
-608 GIGLGLSLCKSI
+608 SIGLGLALCKSI

-648 IKINESS
+648 IKINE
-655 CDIDS
+655 

>member
-1 MAQNA
+1 MVQNA

-40 DANFTALYIK
+40 DANLTALYIK

-70 FAERMGATVVTVYGE
+70 FAERMGATIVTVYGE

-109 TKRAGIIKKP
+109 TKRAGIIRKP
-119 TLADKLIVLATNID
+119 TLADKLIALATNID

-139 ANSDLRE
+139 ADSDLRE
-146 QKETLFKK
+146 QKVALFKK
-154 TNALSIIKDLA
+154 TNALSIVKDLA

-180 FAYLGFSEANIITLY
+180 FAHLGFSEANIITLY
-195 ILGVLITSIITSSK
+195 ILGVLITSIVTSSK
-209 ITWGFSSVASVL
+209 LAWGFSSVASVL

-228 KPRFTLMAYGDGYPI
+228 KPRFSLMAYGDGYPI
-243 TFAIMLVASLITGS
+243 TFAIMFVASLITGS

-269 SQAAYRTKILFDS
+269 SQAAYRTKILFDA

-303 KKLLNREIVIFKQDK
+303 KKLLNREIVIFKQNK

-330 SFKVGEKELNTAKSI
+330 SFQIGEKELNIATNI
-345 LINDSYA
+345 LINHSYD

-364 IKTQLRT
+364 LKTQLRT

-397 ECALAIENLF
+397 ECALALENLF

-443 SGNASNLISNSVSFD
+443 SGNASNLISNASSFD

-490 EGRINLNFTAELIN
+490 EGRMNLNFTAELID

-526 HKDELLLAKMDA
+526 HKDEFLLAKMDT

-547 ILDNAMKYTP
+547 ILDNAIKYTP
-557 SDSMITIT
+557 KDSMITIT
-565 TEKQKDKAII
+565 TEKQNDKAII

-608 GIGLGLSLCKSI
+608 SIGLGLALCKSI

-648 IKINESS
+648 IKINE
-655 CDIDS
+655 

>member
-1 MAQNA
+1 MVQKA
-6 EKQSKKKEHILVGLS
+6 EKQSRKKEHILVGLS

-40 DANFTALYIK
+40 DANLTALYIK

-70 FAERMGATVVTVYGE
+70 FAERMGATIVTVYGE

-109 TKRAGIIKKP
+109 TKRAGIIRKP
-119 TLADKLIVLATNID
+119 TLADKLIALATNID

-139 ANSDLRE
+139 ADSDLRE

-154 TNALSIIKDLA
+154 TNALSIVKDLA
-165 ISLGVIIVASLIGLF
+165 ISLGVIIVTSLIGLF
-180 FAYLGFSEANIITLY
+180 FAHLGFSEANIITLY
-195 ILGVLITSIITSSK
+195 ILGVLITSIVTSSK
-209 ITWGFSSVASVL
+209 LAWGFSSVASVL

-228 KPRFTLMAYGDGYPI
+228 KPRFSLMAYGDGYPI
-243 TFAIMLVASLITGS
+243 TFAIMFVASLITGS

-269 SQAAYRTKILFDS
+269 SQAAYRTKILFDA

-303 KKLLNREIVIFKQDK
+303 KKLLNREIVIFKQNK
-318 DALQTLVYALDD
+318 DTLQTLVYALDD
-330 SFKVGEKELNTAKSI
+330 SFQMGEKELNIATSI
-345 LINDSYA
+345 LINHSYD

-364 IKTQLRT
+364 LKTQLRT

-397 ECALAIENLF
+397 ECALALENLF

-443 SGNASNLISNSVSFD
+443 SGNASNLISNASSFD

-490 EGRINLNFTAELIN
+490 EGRMNLNFTAELID

-526 HKDELLLAKMDA
+526 HKDEFLLAKMDT

-547 ILDNAMKYTP
+547 ILDNAIKYTP
-557 SDSMITIT
+557 KDSMITIT

-599 ANKLADSRR
+599 ANKMADSRR
-608 GIGLGLSLCKSI
+608 SIGLGLALCKSI

-648 IKINESS
+648 IKINE
-655 CDIDS
+655 

>member
-1 MAQNA
+1 MQSS

-34 KMARAF
+34 KMAKAF
-40 DANFTALYIK
+40 GANFTALYIK
-50 TSQSEVLSEENAKRL
+50 TSQSEILSEENATRL

-70 FAERMGATVVTVYGE
+70 FAERMGATVVTVYSE

-94 AKTSGATKIVIGRNA
+94 AKTSGVTKIVIGRNA
-109 TKRAGIIKKP
+109 TKRAGLIRKP
-119 TLADKLIVLATNID
+119 TLADKLISLVTSID

-139 ANSDLRE
+139 ADSDLRE
-146 QKETLFKK
+146 QKANLFRK

-165 ISLGVIIVASLIGLF
+165 ISFGVIIVASLIGLF
-180 FAYLGFSEANIITLY
+180 FAHLGFSEANIITLY

-209 ITWGFSSVASVL
+209 TAWGFTSVASVL

-228 KPRFTLMAYGDGYPI
+228 KPRFSLMAYGDGYPI
-243 TFAIMLVASLITGS
+243 TFAIMFVASLITGS

-269 SQAAYRTKILFDS
+269 SQAAYRTKILFDA

-303 KKLLNREIVIFKQDK
+303 KKLLNREIVIFKRDK
-318 DALQTLVYALDD
+318 EGLQTLVYGLED
-330 SFKVGEKELNTAKSI
+330 SFQIEEIELKTASNI
-345 LINDSYA
+345 LVNLSSDYNN
-352 YKDAQLRCDYYP
+352 AQSRCDYYP
-364 IKTQLRT
+364 MKTQLRT
-371 YGIVAVY
+371 YGVVAVY
-378 KNEKEID
+378 KSEKEID

-397 ECALAIENLF
+397 ECALALENLF

-443 SGNASNLISNSVSFD
+443 SGNASNLISNAASFD

-467 DIYNDSMWLINLVE
+467 DIYHDSMWLINLVE

-490 EGRINLNFTAELIN
+490 EGRMNLNFTTELVD
-504 EVVAEAVKHVH
+504 EVVAEAIKHVH
-515 MRQGGQKITVV
+515 QRERGQKITVV
-526 HKDELLLAKMDA
+526 HKDELLLAKMDT

-557 SDSMITIT
+557 TDSLVTVI
-565 TEKQKDKAII
+565 TEKQNDKAVI

-599 ANKLADSRR
+599 AKKLADSRR
-608 GIGLGLSLCKSI
+608 SIGLGLALCKSI
-620 ISVHGGEIFVKDN
+620 ISVHNGEIFVKDN

-648 IKINESS
+648 IEINE
-655 CDIDS
+655 

>member
-1 MAQNA
+1 MVQNA

-40 DANFTALYIK
+40 DANLTALYIK

-70 FAERMGATVVTVYGE
+70 CAERMGATIVTVYGE

-109 TKRAGIIKKP
+109 TKRAGIIRKP
-119 TLADKLIVLATNID
+119 TLADKLIALATNID

-139 ANSDLRE
+139 ADSDLRE

-154 TNALSIIKDLA
+154 TNALSIVKDLA
-165 ISLGVIIVASLIGLF
+165 ISLGVIIVTSLIGLF
-180 FAYLGFSEANIITLY
+180 FAHLGFSEANIITLY
-195 ILGVLITSIITSSK
+195 ILGVLITSIVTSSK
-209 ITWGFSSVASVL
+209 LAWGFSSVASVL

-228 KPRFTLMAYGDGYPI
+228 KPRFSLMAYGDGYPI
-243 TFAIMLVASLITGS
+243 TFAIMFVASLITGS

-269 SQAAYRTKILFDS
+269 SQAAYRTKILFDA

-303 KKLLNREIVIFKQDK
+303 KKLLNREIVIFKQNK

-330 SFKVGEKELNTAKSI
+330 SFQMGEKELNIATSI
-345 LINDSYA
+345 LINHSYD

-364 IKTQLRT
+364 LKTQLRT

-385 SFENSIVLSLVG
+385 SFENSIILSLVG
-397 ECALAIENLF
+397 ECALALENLF

-443 SGNASNLISNSVSFD
+443 SGNASNLISNASSFD

-490 EGRINLNFTAELIN
+490 EGRMNLNFTAELID
-504 EVVAEAVKHVH
+504 EVVAEAVKHVY

-526 HKDELLLAKMDA
+526 HKDEFLLAKMDT

-547 ILDNAMKYTP
+547 ILDNAIKYTP
-557 SDSMITIT
+557 KDSMITIT

-608 GIGLGLSLCKSI
+608 SIGLGLALCKSI

-648 IKINESS
+648 IKINE
-655 CDIDS
+655 

>member
-1 MAQNA
+1 MVQNA

-40 DANFTALYIK
+40 DANLTALYIK

-70 FAERMGATVVTVYGE
+70 FAERMGATIVTVYGE

-109 TKRAGIIKKP
+109 TKRAGIIRKP
-119 TLADKLIVLATNID
+119 TLADKLIALATNID

-139 ANSDLRE
+139 ADSDLRE

-154 TNALSIIKDLA
+154 TNALSIVKDLA
-165 ISLGVIIVASLIGLF
+165 ISLGVIIVTSLIGLF
-180 FAYLGFSEANIITLY
+180 FAHLGFSEANIITLY
-195 ILGVLITSIITSSK
+195 ILGVLITSIVTSSK
-209 ITWGFSSVASVL
+209 LAWGFSSVASVL

-228 KPRFTLMAYGDGYPI
+228 KPRFSLMAYGDGYPI
-243 TFAIMLVASLITGS
+243 TFAIMFVASLITGS

-269 SQAAYRTKILFDS
+269 SQAAYRTKILFDA

-303 KKLLNREIVIFKQDK
+303 KKLLNREIVIFKQNK

-330 SFKVGEKELNTAKSI
+330 SFQMGEKELNIATSI
-345 LINDSYA
+345 LINHSYD

-364 IKTQLRT
+364 LKTQLRT

-397 ECALAIENLF
+397 ECALALENLF

-443 SGNASNLISNSVSFD
+443 SGNASNLISNASSFD

-490 EGRINLNFTAELIN
+490 EGRMNLNFTAELID

-526 HKDELLLAKMDA
+526 HKDEFLLAKMDT

-547 ILDNAMKYTP
+547 ILDNAIKYTP
-557 SDSMITIT
+557 KDSMITIT

-608 GIGLGLSLCKSI
+608 SIGLGLALCKSI

-648 IKINESS
+648 IKINE
-655 CDIDS
+655 

>member
-1 MAQNA
+1 MVQSS

-34 KMARAF
+34 KMAKAF
-40 DANFTALYIK
+40 GANFTALYIK
-50 TSQSEVLSEENAKRL
+50 TSQSEILSEENATRL

-94 AKTSGATKIVIGRNA
+94 AKTSGVTKIVIGRNA
-109 TKRAGIIKKP
+109 TKRAGLIRKP
-119 TLADKLIVLATNID
+119 TLADKLISLVTSID

-139 ANSDLRE
+139 ADSDLRE
-146 QKETLFKK
+146 QKANLFRK

-165 ISLGVIIVASLIGLF
+165 ISFGVIIVASLIGLF
-180 FAYLGFSEANIITLY
+180 FAHLGFSEANIITLY

-209 ITWGFSSVASVL
+209 TAWGFTSVASVL

-243 TFAIMLVASLITGS
+243 TFAIMFAASLITGS

-269 SQAAYRTKILFDS
+269 SQAAYRTKILFDA
-282 NRLLQRASDD
+282 NRLLQRASND

-303 KKLLNREIVIFKQDK
+303 KKLLNREIVVFKRDK
-318 DALQTLVYALDD
+318 DGLQTLVYGLED
-330 SFKVGEKELNTAKSI
+330 SFQIEEIELKTASNI
-345 LINDSYA
+345 LVNLSSDYNN
-352 YKDAQLRCDYYP
+352 AQSRCDYYP
-364 IKTQLRT
+364 MKTQLRT
-371 YGIVAVY
+371 YGVVAVY
-378 KNEKEID
+378 KSEKEID

-397 ECALAIENLF
+397 ECALALENLF

-443 SGNASNLISNSVSFD
+443 SGNASNLISNAASFD

-467 DIYNDSMWLINLVE
+467 DIYHDSMWLINLVE

-490 EGRINLNFTAELIN
+490 EGRMNLNFTTELVD
-504 EVVAEAVKHVH
+504 EVVAEAIKHVH
-515 MRQGGQKITVV
+515 QRERGQKITVV
-526 HKDELLLAKMDA
+526 HKDELLLAKMDT

-557 SDSMITIT
+557 TDSLVTVT
-565 TEKQKDKAII
+565 TEKQNDKAVI

-599 ANKLADSRR
+599 AKKLADSRR
-608 GIGLGLSLCKSI
+608 SIGLGLALCKSI
-620 ISVHGGEIFVKDN
+620 ISVHNGEIFVKDN

-648 IKINESS
+648 IEINE
-655 CDIDS
+655 

>member
-1 MAQNA
+1 MVQNA

-40 DANFTALYIK
+40 DANLTALYIK

-70 FAERMGATVVTVYGE
+70 FAERMGATIVTVYGE

-109 TKRAGIIKKP
+109 TKRAGIIRKP
-119 TLADKLIVLATNID
+119 TLADKLIALATNID

-139 ANSDLRE
+139 ADSDLRE

-154 TNALSIIKDLA
+154 TNALSIVKDLA
-165 ISLGVIIVASLIGLF
+165 ISLGVIIVTSLIGLF
-180 FAYLGFSEANIITLY
+180 FAHLGFSEANIITLY
-195 ILGVLITSIITSSK
+195 ILGVLITSIVTSSK
-209 ITWGFSSVASVL
+209 LAWGFSSVASVL

-228 KPRFTLMAYGDGYPI
+228 KPRFSLMAYGDGYPI
-243 TFAIMLVASLITGS
+243 TFAIMFVASLITGS

-269 SQAAYRTKILFDS
+269 SQAAYRTKILFDA

-303 KKLLNREIVIFKQDK
+303 KKLLNREIVIFKQNK
-318 DALQTLVYALDD
+318 DTLQTLVYALDD
-330 SFKVGEKELNTAKSI
+330 SFQMGEKELNIATSI
-345 LINDSYA
+345 LINHSYD

-364 IKTQLRT
+364 LKTQLRT

-385 SFENSIVLSLVG
+385 SFENSIILSLVG
-397 ECALAIENLF
+397 ECALALENLF

-443 SGNASNLISNSVSFD
+443 SGNASNLISNASSFD

-490 EGRINLNFTAELIN
+490 EGRMNLNFTAELID

-526 HKDELLLAKMDA
+526 HKDEFLLAKMDT

-547 ILDNAMKYTP
+547 ILDNAIKYTP
-557 SDSMITIT
+557 KDSMITIT

-581 AGIPDELKER
+581 SGIPDELKER

-608 GIGLGLSLCKSI
+608 SIGLGLALCKSI

-648 IKINESS
+648 IKINE
-655 CDIDS
+655 

>member
-1 MAQNA
+1 VQN
-6 EKQSKKKEHILVGLS
+6 KDNLLNKKEHILVGLS
-21 SAPSNSK
+21 SAPSNKK

-34 KMARAF
+34 KMAKAF
-40 DANFTALYIK
+40 GAIFTALYIK
-50 TSQSEVLSEENAKRL
+50 TSQSEVLSDENAKRL
-65 QNNIK
+65 KNNIR
-70 FAERMGATVVTVYGE
+70 FAEQMGATIVTVYGE
-85 DVALQMAEY
+85 DIALQMAEY
-94 AKTSGATKIVIGRNA
+94 AKTSGVTKIVIGRNA
-109 TKRAGIIKKP
+109 TKRVGIIRKT
-119 TLADKLIVLATNID
+119 TLADKLIALATNID

-139 ANSDLRE
+139 ADSDLRE
-146 QKETLFKK
+146 QKAALFRK
-154 TNALSIIKDLA
+154 TSALSIVKDLA

-180 FAYLGFSEANIITLY
+180 FAHLGFSEANIITLY

-209 ITWGFSSVASVL
+209 LAWGFSSVASVL

-243 TFAIMLVASLITGS
+243 TFAIMFIASLIAGS

-269 SQAAYRTKILFDS
+269 SQAAYRTKILFDA

-292 EEVLKITAEQL
+292 EEVLRITAEQL

-318 DALQTLVYALDD
+318 DALRTLVYDGLDE
-330 SFKVGEKELNTAKSI
+330 SFQIEENELKTATSI
-345 LINDSYA
+345 LINTSYD
-352 YKDAQLRCDYYP
+352 YKNTQQRCDYYP

-371 YGIVAVY
+371 YGVIAVY
-378 KNEKEID
+378 KSEKEID

-397 ECALAIENLF
+397 ECSLALENLF
-407 NAKEKELAAVLA
+407 NAKEKELSAVLA
-419 ENEQLRANL
+419 ENERLRANL

-443 SGNASNLISNSVSFD
+443 SGNASNLISNASSFD
-458 EQTKLSIYN
+458 EITKSAIYN

-490 EGRINLNFTAELIN
+490 EGRMNINFTTELID
-504 EVVAEAVKHVH
+504 EVVAEAIKHVH
-515 MRQGGQKITVV
+515 TRQGGQKITVV
-526 HKDELLLAKMDA
+526 HKDELLLAKMDP
-538 RLIIQVIIN
+538 RLIVQVIIN
-547 ILDNAMKYTP
+547 ILDNAVKYTP
-557 SDSMITIT
+557 SDSTITIT
-565 TEKQKDKAII
+565 TEKQNDKAII

-581 AGIPDELKER
+581 FGIPDELKAR

-608 GIGLGLSLCKSI
+608 SIGLGLSLCKSI

-639 FTFTLPIGE
+639 FTFTLPVGE
-648 IKINESS
+648 IKINE
-655 CDIDS
+655 

>member
-1 MAQNA
+1 MQSS

-34 KMARAF
+34 KMAKAF
-40 DANFTALYIK
+40 GANFTALYIK
-50 TSQSEVLSEENAKRL
+50 TSQSEILSEENATRL

-70 FAERMGATVVTVYGE
+70 FAERMGATVVTVYSE

-94 AKTSGATKIVIGRNA
+94 AKTSGVTKIVIGRNA
-109 TKRAGIIKKP
+109 TKRAGLIRKP
-119 TLADKLIVLATNID
+119 TLADKLISLVTSID

-139 ANSDLRE
+139 ADSDLRE
-146 QKETLFKK
+146 QKANLFRK

-165 ISLGVIIVASLIGLF
+165 ISFGVIIVASLIGLF
-180 FAYLGFSEANIITLY
+180 FAHLGFSEANIITLY

-209 ITWGFSSVASVL
+209 TAWGFTSVASVL

-243 TFAIMLVASLITGS
+243 TFAIMFAASLITGS

-269 SQAAYRTKILFDS
+269 SQAAYRTKILFDA
-282 NRLLQRASDD
+282 NRLLQRASND
-292 EEVLKITAEQL
+292 EEVLRITAEQL
-303 KKLLNREIVIFKQDK
+303 KKLLNREIVVFKRDK
-318 DALQTLVYALDD
+318 DGLQTLVYGLED
-330 SFKVGEKELNTAKSI
+330 SFQIEEIELKTASNI
-345 LINDSYA
+345 LVNLSSDYNN
-352 YKDAQLRCDYYP
+352 AQSRCDYYP
-364 IKTQLRT
+364 MKTQLRT
-371 YGIVAVY
+371 YGVVAVY
-378 KNEKEID
+378 KSEKEID

-397 ECALAIENLF
+397 ECALALENLF

-443 SGNASNLISNSVSFD
+443 SGNASNLISNAASFD

-467 DIYNDSMWLINLVE
+467 DIYHDSMWLINLVE

-490 EGRINLNFTAELIN
+490 EGRMNLNFTTELVD
-504 EVVAEAVKHVH
+504 EVVAEAIKHVH
-515 MRQGGQKITVV
+515 QRERGQKITVV
-526 HKDELLLAKMDA
+526 HKDELLLAKMDT

-557 SDSMITIT
+557 TDSLVTVI
-565 TEKQKDKAII
+565 TEKQNDKAVI

-599 ANKLADSRR
+599 AKKLADSRR
-608 GIGLGLSLCKSI
+608 SIGLGLALCKSI
-620 ISVHGGEIFVKDN
+620 ISVHNGEIFVKDN

-648 IKINESS
+648 IEINE
-655 CDIDS
+655 

>member
-1 MAQNA
+1 MQSS

-34 KMARAF
+34 KMAKAF
-40 DANFTALYIK
+40 GANFTALYIK
-50 TSQSEVLSEENAKRL
+50 TSQSEILSEENATRL

-94 AKTSGATKIVIGRNA
+94 AKTSGVTKIVIGRNA
-109 TKRAGIIKKP
+109 TKRAGLIRKP
-119 TLADKLIVLATNID
+119 TLADKLISLVTSID

-139 ANSDLRE
+139 ADSDLRE
-146 QKETLFKK
+146 QKANLFRK

-165 ISLGVIIVASLIGLF
+165 ISFGVIIVASLIGLF
-180 FAYLGFSEANIITLY
+180 FAHLGFSEANIITLY

-209 ITWGFSSVASVL
+209 TAWGFTSVASVL

-228 KPRFTLMAYGDGYPI
+228 KPRFSLMAYGDGYPI
-243 TFAIMLVASLITGS
+243 TFAIMFVASLITGS

-269 SQAAYRTKILFDS
+269 SQAAYRTKILFDA
-282 NRLLQRASDD
+282 NRLLQRASND
-292 EEVLKITAEQL
+292 EEVLRITAEQL
-303 KKLLNREIVIFKQDK
+303 KKLLNREIVVFKRDK
-318 DALQTLVYALDD
+318 EGLQTLVYGLED
-330 SFKVGEKELNTAKSI
+330 SFQIEEIELKTASNI
-345 LINDSYA
+345 LVNLSSDYNN
-352 YKDAQLRCDYYP
+352 AQSRCDYYP
-364 IKTQLRT
+364 MKTQLRT
-371 YGIVAVY
+371 YGVVAVY
-378 KNEKEID
+378 KSEKEID

-397 ECALAIENLF
+397 ECALALENLF

-443 SGNASNLISNSVSFD
+443 SGNASNLISNAASFD

-467 DIYNDSMWLINLVE
+467 DIYHDSMWLINLVE

-490 EGRINLNFTAELIN
+490 EGRMNLNFTTELVD
-504 EVVAEAVKHVH
+504 EVVAEAIKHVH
-515 MRQGGQKITVV
+515 QRERGQKITVI
-526 HKDELLLAKMDA
+526 HKDELLLAKMDT

-557 SDSMITIT
+557 TDSLVTVI
-565 TEKQKDKAII
+565 TEKQNDKAVI

-581 AGIPDELKER
+581 AGVPDELKER

-599 ANKLADSRR
+599 AKKLADSRR
-608 GIGLGLSLCKSI
+608 SIGLGLALCKSI
-620 ISVHGGEIFVKDN
+620 ISVHNGEIFVKDN

-648 IKINESS
+648 IEINE
-655 CDIDS
+655 

>member
-1 MAQNA
+1 MQSS

-34 KMARAF
+34 KMAKAF
-40 DANFTALYIK
+40 GANFTALYIK
-50 TSQSEVLSEENAKRL
+50 TSQSEILSEENATRL

-70 FAERMGATVVTVYGE
+70 FAERMGATVVTVYSE

-94 AKTSGATKIVIGRNA
+94 AKTSGVTKIVIGRNA
-109 TKRAGIIKKP
+109 TKRAGLIRKP
-119 TLADKLIVLATNID
+119 TLADKLISLVTSID

-139 ANSDLRE
+139 ADSDLRE
-146 QKETLFKK
+146 QKANLFRK

-165 ISLGVIIVASLIGLF
+165 ISFGVIIVASLIGLF
-180 FAYLGFSEANIITLY
+180 FAHLGFSEANIITLY

-209 ITWGFSSVASVL
+209 TAWGFSSVASVL

-228 KPRFTLMAYGDGYPI
+228 KPRFSLMAYGDGYPI
-243 TFAIMLVASLITGS
+243 TFAIMFVASLITGS

-269 SQAAYRTKILFDS
+269 SQAAYRTKILFDA

-303 KKLLNREIVIFKQDK
+303 KKLLNREIVIFRQNK

-330 SFKVGEKELNTAKSI
+330 SFQMGEKELNIATNI
-345 LINDSYA
+345 LINHSYD

-364 IKTQLRT
+364 LKTQLRT
-371 YGIVAVY
+371 YGIIAVY

-397 ECALAIENLF
+397 ECALALENLF

-443 SGNASNLISNSVSFD
+443 SGNASNLISNAASFD

-467 DIYNDSMWLINLVE
+467 DIYHDSMWLINLVE

-490 EGRINLNFTAELIN
+490 EGRMNLNFTTELVD
-504 EVVAEAVKHVH
+504 EVVAEAIKHVH
-515 MRQGGQKITVV
+515 QRERGQKITVV
-526 HKDELLLAKMDA
+526 HKDELLLAKMDT

-557 SDSMITIT
+557 TDSLVTVI
-565 TEKQKDKAII
+565 TEKQNDKAVI

-599 ANKLADSRR
+599 AKKLADSRR
-608 GIGLGLSLCKSI
+608 SIGLGLALCKSI
-620 ISVHGGEIFVKDN
+620 ISVHNGEIFVKDN

-648 IKINESS
+648 IEINE
-655 CDIDS
+655 

>member
-1 MAQNA
+1 MVQNA

-40 DANFTALYIK
+40 DANLTALYIK

-70 FAERMGATVVTVYGE
+70 FAERMGATIVTVYGE

-109 TKRAGIIKKP
+109 TKRAGIIRKP
-119 TLADKLIVLATNID
+119 TLADKLIALATNID

-139 ANSDLRE
+139 ADSDLRE
-146 QKETLFKK
+146 QKVALFKK
-154 TNALSIIKDLA
+154 TNALSIVKDLA
-165 ISLGVIIVASLIGLF
+165 ISLGVIVVTSLIGLF
-180 FAYLGFSEANIITLY
+180 FAHLGFSEANIITLY
-195 ILGVLITSIITSSK
+195 ILGVLITSIVTSSK
-209 ITWGFSSVASVL
+209 LAWGFSSVASVL

-228 KPRFTLMAYGDGYPI
+228 KPRFSLMAYGDGYPI
-243 TFAIMLVASLITGS
+243 TFAIMFVASLITGS

-269 SQAAYRTKILFDS
+269 SQAAYRTKILFDA

-303 KKLLNREIVIFKQDK
+303 KKLLNREIVIFKQNK

-330 SFKVGEKELNTAKSI
+330 SFQMGEKELNIATSI
-345 LINDSYA
+345 LINHSYD

-364 IKTQLRT
+364 LKTQLRT
-371 YGIVAVY
+371 YGIIAVY

-397 ECALAIENLF
+397 ECALALENLF

-443 SGNASNLISNSVSFD
+443 SGNASNLISNASSFD

-490 EGRINLNFTAELIN
+490 EGRMNLNFTAELID

-526 HKDELLLAKMDA
+526 HKDEFLLAKMDT

-547 ILDNAMKYTP
+547 ILDNAIKYTP
-557 SDSMITIT
+557 KDSMITIT

-599 ANKLADSRR
+599 ANKMADSRR
-608 GIGLGLSLCKSI
+608 SIGLGLALCKSI

-648 IKINESS
+648 IKINE
-655 CDIDS
+655 

>member
-1 MAQNA
+1 MQSS

-34 KMARAF
+34 KMAKAF
-40 DANFTALYIK
+40 GANFTALYIK
-50 TSQSEVLSEENAKRL
+50 TSQSEILSEENATRL

-70 FAERMGATVVTVYGE
+70 FAERMGATVVTVYSE

-94 AKTSGATKIVIGRNA
+94 AKTSGVTKIVIGRNA
-109 TKRAGIIKKP
+109 TKRAGLIRKP
-119 TLADKLIVLATNID
+119 TLADKLISLVTSID

-139 ANSDLRE
+139 ADSDLRE
-146 QKETLFKK
+146 QKANLFRK

-165 ISLGVIIVASLIGLF
+165 ISFGVIIVASLIGLF
-180 FAYLGFSEANIITLY
+180 FAHLGFSEANIITLY

-209 ITWGFSSVASVL
+209 TAWGFTSVASVL

-228 KPRFTLMAYGDGYPI
+228 KPRFSLMAYGDGYPI
-243 TFAIMLVASLITGS
+243 TFAIMFVASLITGS

-269 SQAAYRTKILFDS
+269 SQAAYRTKILFDA
-282 NRLLQRASDD
+282 NRLLQRASND
-292 EEVLKITAEQL
+292 EEVLRITAEQL
-303 KKLLNREIVIFKQDK
+303 KKLLNREIVVFKRDK
-318 DALQTLVYALDD
+318 DGLQTLVYGLED
-330 SFKVGEKELNTAKSI
+330 SFQIEEIELKTASNI
-345 LINDSYA
+345 LVNLSSDYNN
-352 YKDAQLRCDYYP
+352 AQSRCDYYP
-364 IKTQLRT
+364 MKTQLRT
-371 YGIVAVY
+371 YGVVAVY
-378 KNEKEID
+378 KSEKEID

-397 ECALAIENLF
+397 ECALALENLF

-443 SGNASNLISNSVSFD
+443 SGNASNLISNASSFD

-490 EGRINLNFTAELIN
+490 EGRMNLNFTAELID

-526 HKDELLLAKMDA
+526 HKDEFLLAKMDT

-557 SDSMITIT
+557 TDSLVTVI
-565 TEKQKDKAII
+565 TEKQNDKAVI

-599 ANKLADSRR
+599 AKKLADSR
-608 GIGLGLSLCKSI
+608 KS
-620 ISVHGGEIFVKDN
+620 
-633 VPSGAI
+633 PS
-639 FTFTLPIGE
+639 
-648 IKINESS
+648 
-655 CDIDS
+655 